1 MEIRY
6 SKKLFYTNWAYK
18 IRLRMPTGY
27 NQYIKVLLSYARES
41 TVQKKVKSLMKDIRN
56 PNSSGHQWLW
66 EHGTGDQLQEM
77 YDWIF
82 WARANKLLQVGRINE
97 YWRIITYYTND
108 YNLIKDMADKFP
120 NIVEYIE
127 QPANND
133 ELDILKNKRNTT
145 IVNRLPYNKYRYSCD
160 VGYYNDDGVCERFL
174 RWSEPFGKR
183 IKISARWG
191 NYGDR
196 NFRKFWVQDKKLLHM
211 VQLFMGK
218 NIRHV
223 ESFVLRRDLP
233 SAQQKDLF
241 DEK

>member
-1 MEIRY
+1 MEIKH
-6 SKKLFYTNWAYK
+6 SKKLFYNNWAYK

-27 NQYIKVLLSYARES
+27 NQYIKVLLNYARES
-41 TVQKKVKSLMKDIRN
+41 TVEKKVKNLMKNINEQMDKQ
-56 PNSSGHQWLW
+56 PWLLDGP
-66 EHGTGDQLQEM
+66 EEQLQEM
-77 YDWIF
+77 YDWVF
-82 WARANKLLQVGRINE
+82 WARKHKLIKVGRINE

-108 YNLIKDMADKFP
+108 YDIIKGMVKGFP
-120 NIVEYIE
+120 NIIEYIE

-133 ELDILKNKRNTT
+133 ELDILKTKKNTT
-145 IVNRLPYNKYRYSCD
+145 IVNRLPYNKYHYSCD
-160 VGYYNDDGVCERFL
+160 VGYYNDDGVCERFI
-174 RWSEPFGKR
+174 RWSEPYGKR

-191 NYGDR
+191 SFGDR

-223 ESFVLRRDLP
+223 ESFVLRKDLP

-241 DEK
+241 NEE